1 CRGRAASP
9 RVREPVALM
18 VRQPLRLGFMVPRQ
32 PLSLRQID
40 RYLRATAPA
49 EVEIVVLSVAD
60 RLATR
65 GARTTESQIVRHL
78 DLARQVLATHFELV
92 DRGPIRPILP
102 GDRLARLLDRPP
114 GRRAPEPPRAPR
126 QEQPVG
132 RVTTPDPA
140 P

>member
-1 CRGRAASP
+1 
-9 RVREPVALM
+9 M
-18 VRQPLRLGFMVPRQ
+18 VHRQ

-78 DLARQVLATHFELV
+78 DLARRVLATHFELV
-92 DRGPIRPILP
+92 DRGPIRPVLP

-114 GRRAPEPPRAPR
+114 GRWTAELLDALRE
-126 QEQPVG
+126 EQLVG
-132 RVTTPDPA
+132 RVTTPEQAERFAVAWVRARDPGTIE
-140 P
+140 